1 MGQGSWGKVIETQ
14 FTGSF
19 HDKKKQDRRS
29 KLSKQRRRPRP
40 VVPVTPKQMRDAYLR
55 RKHIAHKNH
64 AVFGEDRREPVKVLH
79 IDPRLPPPPPHPE
92 PHHPKQSR
100 IVSIQ
105 EPHKPQFLSFVRLVG
120 NFPSP
125 GATAIRCCL
134 GSSSPL
140 GSCVITSAL
149 GLAFVI
155 IVDPPMLS

>member
-105 EPHKPQFLSFVRLVG
+105 EPHKPPPRVSHNHNTRPK
-120 NFPSP
+120 FPVHP
-125 GATAIRCCL
+125 GIKYGPAAIPR
-134 GSSSPL
+134 
-140 GSCVITSAL
+140 
-149 GLAFVI
+149 
-155 IVDPPMLS
+155 